1 MDVKSVGLKF
11 GILTKSQH
19 WRNKPRT
26 KICISHAATLKRK
39 IALGYK
45 YPSCWVNWS
54 ANIRAA
60 DSNQRTCVW
69 ICPAPGFDSQH
80 SSGRTKRNPTGT
92 NTSEAKIRT
101 AKAVHRLD
109 RTLLISGSPNLPSFS
124 AVIVTDVL
132 ADWPAAS
139 TAIALTVCVPC
150 ETFSPG
156 HEKEHAV
163 VLVQVEIVL
172 LSILILIDAIW
183 TVGLLA
189 ATAMLTAP
197 LPW

>member
-1 MDVKSVGLKF
+1 M
-11 GILTKSQH
+11 
-19 WRNKPRT
+19 
-26 KICISHAATLKRK
+26 
-39 IALGYK
+39 
-45 YPSCWVNWS
+45 
-54 ANIRAA
+54 
-60 DSNQRTCVW
+60 
-69 ICPAPGFDSQH
+69 
-80 SSGRTKRNPTGT
+80 
-92 NTSEAKIRT
+92 
-101 AKAVHRLD
+101 
-109 RTLLISGSPNLPSFS
+109 LLISGPQDLRNFHHLS

-150 ETFSPG
+150 ETFLPG

-163 VLVQVEIVL
+163 VLAQVEIVL

-197 LPW
+197 LPR